1 MNVASETG
9 RELGRELGRAFVSQ
23 LLRPFTPESKRNSS

>member
-1 MNVASETG
+1 MNVASET
-9 RELGRELGRAFVSQ
+9 GRELGRAFVSQ